1 MAAVWREHV
10 PSVLFSVL
18 LHGLLVLAVVF
29 ATHFS
34 WTHASLDLH
43 PLPVSATVV
52 DSKILQAAERAQRDA
67 AAQAQAEARAAAQAK
82 LAAEAL
88 ANQAAADAAA
98 DAAAEARAAEARAA
112 EARAAEA
119 RAAEDAKRADTAK
132 SALDRKRAAD
142 AKQAADLRAALAARQ
157 AVAAKQAVEA
167 RQALAAKQA
176 LEAKQAADA
185 KRAAD
190 AKVRADREAE
200 LRRQLEDEEHASAVE
215 AGPLGDRYRAS
226 LQNRITHAWIKPP
239 SARSG
244 IDCRVEVTQ
253 VPGGEVTNAR
263 VTQCNGDAAVRQSI
277 ENAVY
282 RASPLPDPPDPSL
295 FHRVFVLEFKPN
307 D

>member
-98 DAAAEARAAEARAA
+98 DAAA